1 MRKELKNNM
10 TNLSGQRRLAAQI
23 LKVGQN
29 RVWID
34 PERMDDVESAI
45 TREEV
50 KKLIHE
56 KVILSLPEQGVS
68 RSRARAVQGKK
79 RVGRRKGVGSRTGAG
94 RARITKK
101 EAWMSKIRSLRKN
114 LRELKASR
122 VITEST
128 YRKLYA
134 IAGSGKFE
142 SVAELERYLKA
153 NDLWRKR

>member
-1 MRKELKNNM
+1 M
-10 TNLSGQRRLAAQI
+10 TNLRSQRRLAAQI
-23 LKVGQN
+23 LKIGQN

-34 PERMDDVESAI
+34 PERMDDVEGAI

-56 KVILSLPEQGVS
+56 RVIVSLPEKGVS
-68 RSRARAVQGKK
+68 RSRAKVIRGKK
-79 RVGRRKGVGSRTGAG
+79 RVGRRKGAGSRTGSSHAK
-94 RARITKK
+94 ISKK
-101 EAWMSKIRSLRKN
+101 EAWMSKIRSLRKK

-128 YRKLYA
+128 YRKVYM

>member
-1 MRKELKNNM
+1 M
-10 TNLSGQRRLAAQI
+10 TNLSSQRRLAAQI

-34 PERMDDVESAI
+34 PERMDDVEGAI

-50 KKLIHE
+50 RKLIHE
-56 KVILSLPEQGVS
+56 KVIVSLPEKGVS
-68 RSRARAVQGKK
+68 RSRAKVVRRKK
-79 RVGRRKGVGSRTGAG
+79 RMGRRKGSGSRTGSSHAK
-94 RARITKK
+94 ISKK
-101 EAWMSKIRSLRKN
+101 DAWMSKIRSLRKK

-128 YRKLYA
+128 YRKVYMV
-134 IAGSGKFE
+134 AGSGRFE

>member
-1 MRKELKNNM
+1 M

-50 KKLIHE
+50 KKLVHE
-56 KVILSLPEQGVS
+56 KVIISLPEKGVS
-68 RSRARAVQGKK
+68 RSRAKTIHEKK
-79 RVGRRKGVGSRTGAG
+79 RRGRRKGQGSYTGSGQAK
-94 RARITKK
+94 ISKK
-101 EAWMSKIRSLRKN
+101 DAWMLKIRSLRKK

-122 VITEST
+122 VITETT
-128 YRKLYA
+128 YRQLYKMA
-134 IAGSGKFE
+134 SSGRFE
-142 SVAELERYLKA
+142 SVADLERYLKA
-153 NDLWRKR
+153 HDLWRKR